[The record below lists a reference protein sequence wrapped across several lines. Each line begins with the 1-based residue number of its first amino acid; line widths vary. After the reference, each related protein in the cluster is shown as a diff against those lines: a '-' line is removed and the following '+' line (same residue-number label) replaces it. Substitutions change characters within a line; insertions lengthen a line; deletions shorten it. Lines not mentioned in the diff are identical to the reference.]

1 LYKLDSSDSDL
12 IKWRIFLN
20 ILVNFVI
27 YRSSECFDQ
36 TGNYLFFKEDDVVT
50 LVKKCIKN

>member
-20 ILVNFVI
+20 ILLNFVI
-27 YRSSECFDQ
+27 YRRSECFDQ
-36 TGNYLFFKEDDVVT
+36 TGDYLFFKEDDVVT
-50 LVKKCIKN
+50 LAQKRIKN